1 MLFFNGEDRNGFEVE
16 LDDGFGYALQAGA
29 DVAIS
34 GPWTANFDVKKVW
47 FNTDASINGGA
58 LKSDV
63 NLDPWVVSIG
73 IGRKF

>member
-1 MLFFNGEDRNGFEVE
+1 VE

-34 GPWTANFDVKKVW
+34 GPWTANFDVKRVW
-47 FNTDASINGGA
+47 FDTDASINGGA